1 MTSIPIH
8 PPTDYSV
15 ALPEVI
21 DFHRKNNPNE
31 TVYIFSQD
39 GSPEPTNISY
49 LEFGR
54 AADRVAH
61 YIRPGRTGPD
71 RQVIA
76 FVALSDTLLYQAV
89 TVGITRAGFI
99 PYPMS
104 PRNTAAAI
112 IKLLKDTSCHRLL
125 TTYQTLRP
133 LVDDTRSE
141 LAASDPSYIFTV
153 DEAPPFQDIFPKLG
167 REKAEDP
174 FQEYPSGARA
184 PIDDVLLYLHSSGST
199 GFPKTIPQTFKS
211 MVHWASLPPVTDN
224 INYKVPLTVA
234 GHALPAFHTLGII
247 VHLMIGLYAMAPI
260 SLFPPVA
267 TTPTATPMMPT
278 PHNILDHTTRTRCNS
293 LVVIPA
299 LLQVWAQ
306 DKKAVE
312 QLAALEFVA
321 YSGGS
326 VPSKLGNFMTES
338 GVYIIPVYGATE
350 FGAPSGF
357 FRREGDEKDWEYLS
371 FSDRADIRW
380 DAQGDGTF
388 ESQFLT
394 SETHQVSIENLPD
407 VKGYASSDLWVQHP
421 TKPYFW
427 KIVGRKDDVIVHT
440 SGEKTVPAPMEDIL
454 MSSPYIMGVTM
465 FGRERDQAGVLIELK
480 PPHAIDVNNESQLVN
495 IRNTLW
501 PIVEEANK
509 VAPAFS
515 RIFKEMILIASRDKP
530 LPRAG
535 KGTVMRKA
543 ALLAYQTEIDDIYA
557 KVDATVKAEAV
568 VPPPSWSTEDTVA
581 WLQTQVQ
588 EILSGQQFSVSRD
601 LFEQGMD
608 SLSTTILRRRIV
620 GALQAKD
627 THQQAAAKLVTQAT
641 IYSNP
646 SIDKL
651 AAFLVAVVADPEN
664 FVFTSSRT
672 DAIELMI
679 AKYSTGLSQP
689 IAQHNVNGN
698 STANAH
704 RVGRDDEAVVLLTGS
719 TGNLGAQILESLLRD
734 PRVKKV
740 YALNRP
746 SSSPKSVQERQK
758 ERFTDKGLDV
768 SLLERSSGRL
778 VFLEGEASHRNLG
791 LKDAIYD
798 ELRSSVTTIIHNAW
812 RLDFNLSLSSFEPN
826 VQGTRNL
833 VDLARSSAHAASVK
847 FLFTSSIAS
856 AFSWDKAQGAYPEEV
871 LDDPKYAVGNGYG
884 ESKYVAER
892 ILAQSG
898 LQATSFRIG
907 QISGGH
913 PNGAWAT
920 SDWVPIL
927 VKSSLRLNAL
937 PAATGVA
944 SWLPMDAVSKT
955 ILDVAWSAESP
966 AAVNVVHP
974 RPVPW
979 NHVFSSVNEAIV
991 QEGISAAKLQTVDFQ
1006 TWVEHLEA
1014 HADNGNASTEI
1025 LTHIPAIK
1033 LLDFFRATSALD
1045 AALRQQGKEEVETG
1059 GLATFSTTKVQAIS
1073 ETMQTLPAI
1082 GEAHAQMWVKY
1093 WKGVGFL

>member
-1 MTSIPIH
+1 MTSNRPH
-8 PPTDYSV
+8 LTYPPTDYSV
-15 ALPEVI
+15 TLPEVV
-21 DFHRKNNPNE
+21 DFHRKYNPYE
-31 TVYIFSQD
+31 TAYIFSED
-39 GSPEPTNISY
+39 GKPEPTNISF

-61 YIRPGRTGPD
+61 YIRPGRSGPD
-71 RQVIA
+71 RQVVA

-89 TVGITRAGFI
+89 TVGITRAGCI

-133 LVDDTRSE
+133 LVDEIKSE
-141 LAASDPSYIFTV
+141 LASTDASYTLTV
-153 DEAPPFQDIFPKLG
+153 DEVPPLLEIFPKLG
-167 REKAEDP
+167 HEKVEHP
-174 FQEYPSGARA
+174 FEEYPTGARP
-184 PIDDVLLYLHSSGST
+184 PIDDVLMYLHSSGST
-199 GFPKTIPQTFKS
+199 GFPKTITQTFKS
-211 MVHWASLPPVTDN
+211 MAHWGSLPPVTDN
-224 INYKVPLTVA
+224 IYYKVPLKMA
-234 GHALPAFHTLGII
+234 GHALPAFHTLGVI
-247 VHLMIGLYAMAPI
+247 VHLMVGLYAMTPI
-260 SLFPPVA
+260 GLYPPIA
-267 TTPTATPMMPT
+267 TTPTSTPMMPT
-278 PHNILDHTTRTRCNS
+278 PDNILDHITRTRCNC
-293 LVVIPA
+293 LMIIPA

-306 DKKAVE
+306 DKNSV
-312 QLAALEFVA
+312 QLLANLEFVA

-338 GVYIIPVYGATE
+338 GVYITPVYGATE
-350 FGAPSGF
+350 FGAASRF

-371 FSDRADIRW
+371 FSDRTNLRW
-380 DAQGDGTF
+380 DPQGDGTF

-394 SETHQVSIENLPD
+394 TATHQVSVENLTD
-407 VKGYASSDLWVQHP
+407 VRGYASSDLWVQHP

-465 FGRERDQAGVLIELK
+465 FGRERDQAGVLVELK
-480 PPHAIDVNNESQLVN
+480 PPYAIDVNDEKELIA

-515 RIFKEMILIASRDKP
+515 RIFKEMILIAARDRP

-535 KGTVMRKA
+535 KGTIMRKA
-543 ALLAYQTEIDDIYA
+543 ALLAYESEIDEIYA
-557 KVDATVKAEAV
+557 KVEATVKVDAV
-568 VPPPSWSTEDTVA
+568 VAPPSWSTEDTVA

-588 EILSGQQFSVSRD
+588 EIHNGQIFSVSGD

-608 SLSTTILRRRIV
+608 SLSATILRRRIV
-620 GALQAKD
+620 GAMQSKD
-627 THQQAAAKLVTQAT
+627 TQKAAQLVTQVT
-641 IYSNP
+641 IYNHP
-646 SIDKL
+646 SIVKL
-651 AAFLVAVVADPEN
+651 AGFLSGVVADPDN
-664 FVFTSSRT
+664 FVLTSSRT

-679 AKYSTGLSQP
+679 TKYTTGLSQP
-689 IAQHNVNGN
+689 IASKSS
-698 STANAH
+698 STR
-704 RVGRDDEAVVLLTGS
+704 RVGDDAVVLLTGS
-719 TGNLGAQILESLLRD
+719 TGNLGAQLLESLLRD
-734 PRVKKV
+734 PRVTTV
-740 YALNRP
+740 YVLNRP
-746 SSSPKSVQERQK
+746 SSGPKSVEERQA
-758 ERFTDKGLDV
+758 ERFADKGLDA
-768 SLLERSSGRL
+768 SLLSTERL

-791 LKDAIYD
+791 LRDVVYD

-833 VDLARSSAHAASVK
+833 VDLARSSEHATSLK
-847 FLFTSSIAS
+847 FLFTSSISS
-856 AFSWDKAQGAYPEEV
+856 AFSWDQSQGAYPEEV
-871 LDDPKYAVGNGYG
+871 LEDPKYAVGNGYG

-927 VKSSLRLNAL
+927 IKSSLRMNAL
-937 PAATGVA
+937 PVATGVT
-944 SWLPMDAVSKT
+944 SWLPMDAVSQT

-966 AAVNVVHP
+966 AALNVVHP
-974 RPVPW
+974 RPVAW
-979 NHVFSSVNEAIV
+979 NSILSSINEAIV
-991 QEGISAAKLQTVDFQ
+991 QEGVSSAKLQTVDFEA
-1006 TWVEHLEA
+1006 WVSQLEV
-1014 HADNGNASTEI
+1014 HAGNSSTET
-1025 LTHIPAIK
+1025 LNHIPAIK
-1033 LLDFFRATSALD
+1033 LLDFFRVASGMD
-1045 AALRQQGKEEVETG
+1045 AALQQQGKGEVETG
-1059 GLATFSTTKVQAIS
+1059 GWLHSPPPRCNPS
-1073 ETMQTLPAI
+1073 
-1082 GEAHAQMWVKY
+1082 VK
-1093 WKGVGFL
+1093 L